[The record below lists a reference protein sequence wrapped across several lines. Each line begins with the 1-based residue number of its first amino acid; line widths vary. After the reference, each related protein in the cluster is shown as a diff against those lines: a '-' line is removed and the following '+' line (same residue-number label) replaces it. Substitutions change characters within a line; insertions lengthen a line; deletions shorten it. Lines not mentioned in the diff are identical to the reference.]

1 MKTLLHRCLVSL
13 TFSIIIAWPRNA
25 QAQETAATNSSPI
38 RYIIGLSP
46 FLEKSVK
53 DDIYRRIIGFLLT
66 DVPLN
71 SSLGIYDGFSLT
83 TITQMEIPNARAFKS
98 GKTRANQFKEQIAKL
113 REFLAT
119 DHPKPGNTKLPL
131 AGAIRFP
138 QFLDFAGQ
146 NLASTS
152 RPVVLILLGNPLYID
167 PKEPAF
173 AMVDGYFPSDGHLLA
188 SREKSVF
195 GIKDRARA
203 LENIS
208 VYFGYSG
215 DPWVSELHQEKIARF
230 WALYLQGQGSKL
242 MTFCGDPATLFNS
255 VRPGAPLPD
264 NKRGPWQIDPS
275 QTKIEMLRITRDI
288 GVADW
293 ITRDFAP
300 ARRQAAPSITVG
312 PMKIGIRWKGDIDLD
327 LYATPHSH
335 ADTLFFEHT
344 RSAEGYYYKDHRSS
358 PDREFEFV
366 EFEAPVDVWKIDA
379 AINFYKGSAPEGA
392 RGEVR
397 VEFDSKIYSGD
408 FSISAPH
415 GNEGRSGNSQREF
428 WTQIDLPK
436 ILKLQRV
443 ATQTGIN
450 RSE

>member
-1 MKTLLHRCLVSL
+1 MKTFLRRCLISL
-13 TFSIIIAWPRNA
+13 TFVTIIAWPRNVRA
-25 QAQETAATNSSPI
+25 LEGVATNSSPI
-38 RYIIGLSP
+38 HYIVGLSP
-46 FLEKSVK
+46 FLEKTVK

-66 DVPLN
+66 DIPLN
-71 SSLGIYDGFSLT
+71 SSLGIYDAFNLT

-98 GKTRANQFKEQIAKL
+98 GKTRANQFKEQLAKL

-119 DHPKPGNTKLPL
+119 DHSKPEKTKLPL
-131 AGAIRFP
+131 AGAVRFP
-138 QFLDFAGQ
+138 QFLDFAGE
-146 NLASTS
+146 NLATTS
-152 RPVVLILLGNPLYID
+152 RPVILILLGSPLYID

-173 AMVDGYFPSDGHLLA
+173 AMIDGYFPSDGHLMA

-242 MTFCGDPATLFNS
+242 MTFCGDPATLFSS
-255 VRPGAPLPD
+255 VRPGAPPAN
-264 NKRGPWQIDPS
+264 NKQGRWQIDPS

-288 GVADW
+288 GMADW
-293 ITRDFAP
+293 ITRDFTP
-300 ARRQAAPSITVG
+300 GGRQPAPSITVG

-327 LYATPHSH
+327 LYATPYSH

-344 RSAEGYYYKDHRSS
+344 RSPEGYYYKDHRSS

-397 VEFDSKIYSGD
+397 IEFDSRIYTGD
-408 FSISAPH
+408 FSIAAAH
-415 GNEGRSGNSQREF
+415 GNEGRSGNDQRQF
-428 WTQIDLPK
+428 WTRIDLPK

-443 ATQTGIN
+443 AAH
-450 RSE
+450 SETN